1 MSKTGAAFSVR
12 FLRNG
17 DQVVIVRNIIN
28 QKGSGLAL
36 FQVVEPNTGVVTPN
50 WDATDK
56 TGEEL
61 NAVLDAQPI
70 IQLGVRSA
78 YQYPAEITGV
88 TWSYNNHALKFT
100 LAGPEWVTAAADA
113 ENLDAQKFQ
122 ARIDGTNYQLKIV
135 GNLASKENVANRQIT
150 YDVNYACNGMTDM
163 VKGSVDVLIQA
174 AGSDSHLLQIK
185 TNRVELDAENTEAL
199 LEAVCMY
206 GTKNVTIGSNGYT
219 IKWYKDGDEIS
230 EATERTLT
238 VTRKDVT
245 GGSLFIAKL
254 FLNGSAVAQDSQRI
268 NDVAD
273 EYQIMAT
280 PTVAGANWLG
290 VNHNATYNL
299 SVRCNKEPYAGSV
312 KYEWTVYN
320 AMGEPQLPNPGSPVT
335 GTGSLVTVIP
345 DYAIVRTDNTS
356 YYADCDVQVTAT
368 FDNI

>member
-1 MSKTGAAFSVR
+1 MSTTGAAFSVR

-17 DQVVIVRNIIN
+17 DQVVIVRNIVN
-28 QKGSGLAL
+28 HKGSGLAL
-36 FQVVEPNTGVVTPN
+36 FQVVNPETGVVTPN

-70 IQLGVRSA
+70 IRLGVRSA
-78 YQYPAEITGV
+78 YQYPAEIKSV
-88 TWSYNNHALKFT
+88 TWYYNKALKFN
-100 LAGPEWVTAAADA
+100 LNGEVWVTAEADA

-122 ARIDGTNYQLKIV
+122 ARIKDNNYELKIV
-135 GNLASKENVANRQIT
+135 GNLASKKNVANRQIS
-150 YDVNYACNGMTDM
+150 YDVNYACNGMTDT

-174 AGSDSHLLQIK
+174 AGSNSHMLQISA
-185 TNRVELDAENTEAL
+185 TSVELDDKTPSTTL
-199 LEAVCMY
+199 TAVGMY
-206 GTKNVTIGSNGYT
+206 GTEYVKIEQGGDYT
-219 IKWYKDGDEIS
+219 IKWYQDGV
-230 EATERTLT
+230 ERNGKTADTLE
-238 VTRKDVT
+238 VNRDMVT

-299 SVRCNKEPYAGSV
+299 SILKNGKDYAGGSV
-312 KYEWTVYN
+312 TYKWDVYD
-320 AMGEPQLPNPGSPVT
+320 AMGNKKPLGQQEPT
-335 GTGSLVTVIP
+335 GTGSLVTVLTG
-345 DYAIVRTDNTS
+345 YAKVGTGADA
-356 YYADCDVQVTAT
+356 YYADCDVQVTAE
-368 FDNI
+368 IQ